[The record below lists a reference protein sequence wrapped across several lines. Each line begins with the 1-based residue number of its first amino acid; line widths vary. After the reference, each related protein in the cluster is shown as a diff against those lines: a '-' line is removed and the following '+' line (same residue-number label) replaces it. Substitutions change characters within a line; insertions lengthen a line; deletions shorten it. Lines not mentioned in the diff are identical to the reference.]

1 MIVVNK
7 GNSGVSISLCGS
19 FGDQLFECG
28 TLLNAL
34 HDQIEKAIE
43 TELPEDLFFDIIKGE
58 MGKARGHEAATKIV
72 NAALET
78 IENGA
83 DRQKTF
89 EDCLEQLKQ
98 VAADGLP
105 GFTATVEEDKL
116 HKLFGLDEEEKEG

>member
-7 GNSGVSISLCGS
+7 ENSGVSISLSGS
-19 FGDQLFECG
+19 FGDQLFEVG

-34 HDQIEKAIE
+34 HDQIEKAID
-43 TELPEDLFFDIIKGE
+43 TELPEDLFFDIIKAE
-58 MGKARGHEAATKIV
+58 MGKARGHEKATKIV
-72 NAALET
+72 NAALEA

-98 VAADGLP
+98 VAADGIP
-105 GFTATVEEDKL
+105 GFTAEVDEDKL
-116 HKLFGLDEEEKEG
+116 RKLFGMDEEEKEG